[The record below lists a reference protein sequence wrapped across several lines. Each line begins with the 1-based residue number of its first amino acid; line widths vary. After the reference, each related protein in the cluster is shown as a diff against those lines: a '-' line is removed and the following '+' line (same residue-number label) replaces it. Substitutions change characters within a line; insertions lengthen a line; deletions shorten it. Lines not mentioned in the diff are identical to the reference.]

1 MMRGSFFGERRIALR
16 PTACAADGGPMN
28 ALRIV
33 AVALVVL
40 GVLALVY
47 GSFSYTKE
55 THEAQIG
62 PLQLTIKDRQTVN
75 IPVWAGAAAVA
86 AGVVLMLYGSSK
98 G

>member
-1 MMRGSFFGERRIALR
+1 
-16 PTACAADGGPMN
+16 MN

-33 AVALVVL
+33 GVALIAL

-86 AGVVLMLYGSSK
+86 AGVGLILYGGSK